1 MVKEDL
7 LSTGAENS
15 FYLRIVFQKNAK
27 KSMDMNSDTSVD
39 KIGGILIYIYPSVVF
54 DSQIQLSTKRC
65 L

>member
-39 KIGGILIYIYPSVVF
+39 KIGGIQIYIC
-54 DSQIQLSTKRC
+54 IRERLIKK
-65 L
+65 